1 MPKKTGILELDVDIN
16 PIMANPGE
24 TITLTVHVKCNGTD
38 VKNALVTLVSDF
50 GNLSQ
55 HTNSSGLCVFSFA
68 APQVT
73 SQTTF
78 ALVVTAS
85 KDGYLD
91 ASGTFYL
98 DVVPASQT
106 GFPLTTFMIIAV
118 IILIIIVIIA
128 LLFKFKVIEVSWE
141 KEAET

>member
-1 MPKKTGILELDVDIN
+1 KPGILELGVDIN
-16 PIMANPGE
+16 PITAISGE
-24 TITLTVHVKCNGTD
+24 NVTIIVHVKCSDIG
-38 VKNALVTLVSDF
+38 VQNALVTLVSDF

-55 HTNSSGLCVFSFA
+55 YTNSSGLCVFSFA

-78 ALVVTAS
+78 TLVITTS

-98 DVVPASQT
+98 DVVPAAPQA

-118 IILIIIVIIA
+118 IILIIILIIA

>member
-1 MPKKTGILELDVDIN
+1 MDIN

-24 TITLTVHVKCNGTD
+24 TVTLTVHVKCSDIG
-38 VKNALVTLVSDF
+38 VQNALVTLVSDF

-55 HTNSSGLCVFSFA
+55 YTNSSGLCVFSFA
-68 APQVT
+68 APQIT
-73 SQTTF
+73 SQKTF
-78 ALVVTAS
+78 ALVITAS

-98 DVVPASQT
+98 DVVVPTAPQT
-106 GFPLTTFMIIAV
+106 GFPLTTFMIIAA
-118 IILIIIVIIA
+118 IILIIVVIIA

-141 KEAET
+141 EEAKT

>member
-1 MPKKTGILELDVDIN
+1 
-16 PIMANPGE
+16 MANSGE
-24 TITLTVHVKCNGTD
+24 TITLTVHVKCNDSD
-38 VKNALVTLVSDF
+38 VQNALVTLVSDF
-50 GNLSQ
+50 GNFSQ
-55 HTNSSGLCVFSFA
+55 YTNSSGLCVFSFA

-78 ALVVTAS
+78 TLVITAS

-98 DVVPASQT
+98 DVVPIASQT
-106 GFPLTTFMIIAV
+106 GFSLTTFMIIAV

-128 LLFKFKVIEVSWE
+128 LLFRFKIIEVSWE
-141 KEAET
+141 EEAKT

>member
-1 MPKKTGILELDVDIN
+1 M
-16 PIMANPGE
+16 
-24 TITLTVHVKCNGTD
+24 
-38 VKNALVTLVSDF
+38 SDF

-55 HTNSSGLCVFSFA
+55 YTNSSGLCVFSFA

-78 ALVVTAS
+78 TLVITAS
-85 KDGYLD
+85 KNGYLD
-91 ASGTFYL
+91 ASETFYL
-98 DVVPASQT
+98 DVAPTAQT

-128 LLFKFKVIEVSWE
+128 LLFKFKVIEVTWE

>member
-1 MPKKTGILELDVDIN
+1 
-16 PIMANPGE
+16 
-24 TITLTVHVKCNGTD
+24 LTVHVKCNGTD

-73 SQTTF
+73 SQKTF
-78 ALVVTAS
+78 ALVITAS
-85 KDGYLD
+85 KAGYLD

-98 DVVPASQT
+98 DVVPTASQT
-106 GFPLTTFMIIAV
+106 GFPLTTFMIIAA
-118 IILIIIVIIA
+118 IILIIVVIIA
-128 LLFKFKVIEVSWE
+128 LLFKFKVIEVTWE

>member
-1 MPKKTGILELDVDIN
+1 VDIN
-16 PIMANPGE
+16 PIMANSGE
-24 TITLTVHVKCNGTD
+24 TIILTVHVKCND
-38 VKNALVTLVSDF
+38 SDLQNALVTLVSDF

-55 HTNSSGLCVFSFA
+55 YTNSSGLCVFSFA

-78 ALVVTAS
+78 ALVITAS
-85 KDGYLD
+85 KAGYLD

-98 DVVPASQT
+98 DVVPTTPQT

-141 KEAET
+141 EETET